1 MTRSARPLDDD
12 SVRRLSGI
20 LRASESPELPVHP
33 DYDIVAMLARGG
45 MGTIYRAID
54 RKLDRPVA
62 MKVLEESRTP
72 WITRFEREAII
83 TARLQHPNIVP
94 VHDYGELEDGRRFY
108 TMKLVEGR
116 PLSQV
121 IREAHAPATL
131 DPSLSALLR
140 FLCQVCDAMDHAHS
154 QGVIHRDL
162 KPSNIMIGDF
172 NQVWLLDWGLV
183 RRVTADE
190 ADREASP
197 PARTPL
203 IDSSASRAG
212 EVIGTPAYMAPE
224 QAGEARREVS
234 AAIDVYAIG
243 AVLLEVLTGRP
254 PYAGEPPDRIIGHL
268 RSGVTPEL
276 RTGAWAIP
284 RPLASVARRA
294 MDPDP
299 AARYRSAGSLAEDV
313 RRWMDGLPVAAHRE
327 SWHERLWRLARRFR
341 VAIAVVLCYLVIRMI
356 VLLAL
361 GR

>member
-1 MTRSARPLDDD
+1 MTRNVRPLDDG
-12 SVRRLSGI
+12 SVRRLAGI
-20 LRASESPELPVHP
+20 IREAEALELPVHP
-33 DYDIVAMLARGG
+33 DYDIEAMLARGG

-54 RKLDRPVA
+54 RKLNRPVA

-72 WITRFEREAII
+72 WITRFEREATI

-116 PLSQV
+116 ALSQV
-121 IREAHAPATL
+121 IREAHTPAGSGL
-131 DPSLSALLR
+131 SLSALLR

-162 KPSNIMIGDF
+162 KPSNIMIGEF

-183 RRVTADE
+183 HRVTADE
-190 ADREASP
+190 AERGVGP
-197 PARTPL
+197 PDRTPL
-203 IDSSASRAG
+203 IDSESSRAG
-212 EVIGTPAYMAPE
+212 EVMGTPAYMAPE
-224 QAGEARREVS
+224 QAGEAQLQVS
-234 AAIDVYAIG
+234 AAVDVYAIG
-243 AVLLEVLTGRP
+243 AILVEVLTGRP

-268 RSGVTPEL
+268 RSGVMPEL
-276 RTGAWAIP
+276 RTGGWAIP
-284 RPLASVARRA
+284 RPLRSVVRRA
-294 MDPDP
+294 MNPDP
-299 AARYRSAGSLAEDV
+299 AVRYRSAGALAEDV
-313 RRWMDGLPVAAHRE
+313 RRWMDGLPVTAHRE
-327 SWHERLWRLARRFR
+327 SWPERLWRLASRFR